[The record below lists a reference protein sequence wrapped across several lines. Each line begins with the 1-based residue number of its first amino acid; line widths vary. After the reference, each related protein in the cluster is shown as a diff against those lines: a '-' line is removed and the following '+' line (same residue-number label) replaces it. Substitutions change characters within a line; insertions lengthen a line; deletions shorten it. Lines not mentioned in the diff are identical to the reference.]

1 MARTTPTEVNA
12 IFDTDLSDSS
22 LSEWIDIASSVVDDV
37 ETEDSSISD
46 TRLTQIEKLLAAHYA
61 SAQDQR
67 IENTSRETASVTYQG
82 ETGMNLRGTK
92 YGQQAIQLDPTGTLS
107 TLGKPSASFSVPDG
121 KALDE

>member
-1 MARTTPTEVNA
+1 MARTTPTEVKE
-12 IFDTDLSDSS
+12 IFDTDLADSS
-22 LSEWIDIASSVVDDV
+22 VSEWIDIASSVVDDV
-37 ETEDSSISD
+37 VSNDNSLSD

-67 IENTSRETASVTYQG
+67 IADTSRETASVSYQG
-82 ETGMNLRGTK
+82 DTGMNLQGTK

-107 TLGKPSASFSVPDG
+107 TLGKPRATFSVPDG